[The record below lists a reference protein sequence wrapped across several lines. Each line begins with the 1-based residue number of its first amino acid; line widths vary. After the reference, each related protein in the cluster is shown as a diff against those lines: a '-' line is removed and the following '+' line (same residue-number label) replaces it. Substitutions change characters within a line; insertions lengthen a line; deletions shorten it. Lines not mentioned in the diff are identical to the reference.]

1 MDKMLHESV
10 AAYLNTLEPS
20 VKEKLLQIRA
30 CVFEMIPDAEEG
42 ISYQM
47 PAYKYKGLVLCMAA
61 FKNHIGLYPTAAPI
75 AHFSELLQPYKTS
88 KGAIQ
93 LPLTEPL
100 PLDIIKKIIAYK
112 VALNLKKGYSE
123 NKS

>member
-1 MDKMLHESV
+1 MAKRLHESV

-30 CVFEMIPDAEEG
+30 CVFELIPDDEEG

-75 AHFSELLQPYKTS
+75 AHFAAQLSAYKTS

-93 LPLTEPL
+93 F
-100 PLDIIKKIIAYK
+100 PLDHDLPMALIKEIILFNLNRKQKK
-112 VALNLKKGYSE
+112 
-123 NKS
+123 

>member
-1 MDKMLHESV
+1 MTKILHDSV

-30 CVFEMIPDAEEG
+30 CVFELIPDAEEG

-47 PAYKYKGLVLCMAA
+47 PSYKYKGLVLCMAA
-61 FKNHIGLYPTAAPI
+61 FKNHIGLYPSAAPI
-75 AHFSELLQPYKTS
+75 DHFSEMLQAYKTS

-93 LPLTEPL
+93 FPFTEPL
-100 PLDIIKKIIAYK
+100 PLDIIKHIIAYK
-112 VALNLKKGYSE
+112 VALNLKKL
-123 NKS
+123 